1 MGSYLEINDTL
12 CITNMDTHRSQ
23 LKQMER
29 ALVKLLRKKLGKN
42 LVSLLAVGS
51 YGNYDFIDGYSDYDV
66 MALVR
71 SAVNISETEIDKLSK
86 KYSIDIQCYTTLD
99 ADFNNRIKNNNQ
111 ATRFIGNLGLIK
123 LKKQSRILYGK
134 NVIKLIPEVKKII
147 QRDLTNELQ
156 FEYEHATSANPGW
169 NIFNRE
175 PRKWINYIINMSNC
189 LLLSKGVTVKKK
201 NIPGALAKCCPNFL
215 GIQYVK
221 KAILLRQT
229 KKVLNLSK
237 IEKNNLK
244 KTLQLFLEEYKK
256 TIKPKIIIVDK
267 NDKII
272 GHKKREDVKQKDIYR
287 VSALWVQ
294 NSKGNI
300 LLAQRAFNKSHDPG
314 KWGVAVAGTND
325 QGETY
330 ESNIIKE
337 TEEEIGLK
345 NVKII
350 KGEKIRYTGKHNF
363 FSQRFFATID
373 KPISQFKI
381 QKSEVA
387 AIKWFKRKELSKKVK
402 AHPERFLKS
411 IGNFE
416 EIFKKNNQ

>member
-175 PRKWINYIINMSNC
+175 PRKWINYII
-189 LLLSKGVTVKKK
+189 
-201 NIPGALAKCCPNFL
+201 
-215 GIQYVK
+215 
-221 KAILLRQT
+221 
-229 KKVLNLSK
+229 
-237 IEKNNLK
+237 
-244 KTLQLFLEEYKK
+244 
-256 TIKPKIIIVDK
+256 
-267 NDKII
+267 
-272 GHKKREDVKQKDIYR
+272 
-287 VSALWVQ
+287 
-294 NSKGNI
+294 
-300 LLAQRAFNKSHDPG
+300 
-314 KWGVAVAGTND
+314 
-325 QGETY
+325 
-330 ESNIIKE
+330 
-337 TEEEIGLK
+337 
-345 NVKII
+345 
-350 KGEKIRYTGKHNF
+350 
-363 FSQRFFATID
+363 
-373 KPISQFKI
+373 
-381 QKSEVA
+381 
-387 AIKWFKRKELSKKVK
+387 
-402 AHPERFLKS
+402 
-411 IGNFE
+411 
-416 EIFKKNNQ
+416 